1 MLVGSIACSCG
12 RHLTWRCEC
21 GTVTYGPALAE
32 GRSLL
37 DGLARVRGRHAG
49 AWFQQGFSPMTAK
62 RDRLGAMAL
71 AGSPD
76 YPACCQV
83 FSAPL
88 VARVLPVPPRV
99 IVALFRA
106 FVDDRDPV
114 VVRRRPR
121 ADLTDL
127 AL

>member
-1 MLVGSIACSCG
+1 LRWATPRRCPTPTPP
-12 RHLTWRCEC
+12 LTERD
-21 GTVTYGPALAE
+21 GPALAE

-106 FVDDRDPV
+106 FVD
-114 VVRRRPR
+114 RRRPR